1 MVNAMSKHPALT
13 GYQFDEAQ
21 PDLDDLLWE
30 AHEVLACLSALVQH
44 SNDGDPELVMSD
56 DARRGLG
63 RILKHC
69 EKITIDAIG
78 IAPSRRKEVSHE

>member
-1 MVNAMSKHPALT
+1 MSKYPALT

-44 SNDGDPELVMSD
+44 SNDSAIELEMND
-56 DARRGLG
+56 EARRGLG
-63 RILKHC
+63 RILRHC
-69 EKITIDAIG
+69 EQITIDAIG
-78 IAPSRRKEVSHE
+78 LMPVERKEARHE

>member
-1 MVNAMSKHPALT
+1 MNNTPALT
-13 GYQFDEAQ
+13 GCQFEEAQ
-21 PDLDDLLWE
+21 PTLSGLLWE

-56 DARRGLG
+56 VARRGLG

-69 EKITIDAIG
+69 ENITIDAIG
-78 IAPSRRKEVSHE
+78 LAPSRRKEVSHE

>member
-1 MVNAMSKHPALT
+1 MSNQPALS
-13 GYQFDEAQ
+13 GYQFG
-21 PDLDDLLWE
+21 DDKPTSKSLLWE

-44 SNDGDPELVMSD
+44 SNVSD
-56 DARRGLG
+56 IDLYLDDSARKGLG

-78 IAPSRRKEVSHE
+78 LAPVELKEAEHE

>member
-1 MVNAMSKHPALT
+1 MNKYPALT

-44 SNDGDPELVMSD
+44 SNDSAIELEMND
-56 DARRGLG
+56 EARRGLG

-69 EKITIDAIG
+69 EQITIDAIG
-78 IAPSRRKEVSHE
+78 LAPSRKKEASHE

>member
-1 MVNAMSKHPALT
+1 MSKYPALT

-44 SNDGDPELVMSD
+44 SNDSDIELEMND

-69 EKITIDAIG
+69 EQITIDAIG
-78 IAPSRRKEVSHE
+78 LAPSRKKEASHE